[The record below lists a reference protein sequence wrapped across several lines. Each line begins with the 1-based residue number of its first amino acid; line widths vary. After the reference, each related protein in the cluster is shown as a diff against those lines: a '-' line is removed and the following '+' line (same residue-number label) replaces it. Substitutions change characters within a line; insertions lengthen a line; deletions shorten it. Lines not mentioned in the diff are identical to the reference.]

1 MMKTKII
8 LIILSTLYLFLF
20 SKSNPISAKIFELE
34 YLEEEGVGRIQ
45 KFLAN
50 VKSGGSTL
58 TTEDCLPNST
68 FQIKKVN
75 IKPPEI
81 ISGGSVHVKAIG
93 AMTKESNVV
102 KLSVDAKLNGVS
114 IFGQDIPKTENVKKG
129 LWFYE
134 WEIGVPTFVPKGH
147 WDIYCNLIDDQNVS
161 ISCLKAMFDT

>member
-75 IKPPEI
+75 INPPEI
-81 ISGGSVHVKAIG
+81 ISGGSVQLL
-93 AMTKESNVV
+93 E
-102 KLSVDAKLNGVS
+102 
-114 IFGQDIPKTENVKKG
+114 Q
-129 LWFYE
+129 
-134 WEIGVPTFVPKGH
+134 
-147 WDIYCNLIDDQNVS
+147 
-161 ISCLKAMFDT
+161 